1 MSTLLTAEPNV
12 LSARALEASA
22 TVEAPEPAVVPTHAT
37 RPGRESEPPEQAV
50 LSSEEPE
57 LTAEIYA
64 EAPDGGPGGIDWNDR
79 DFRHGR
85 SRG

>member
-12 LSARALEASA
+12 LSGRTLAASP
-22 TVEAPEPAVVPTHAT
+22 TVEAPEPAIVPVQAA
-37 RPGRESEPPEQAV
+37 RLGRESEPPELAV

-57 LTAEIYA
+57 LTAELYA